1 MILDLV
7 QTIAIIN
14 LKNKIEKPVS
24 YREDGFLVS
33 YREDGFL
40 EDNGTS
46 SVYQANKL
54 HSINLQLQDQR
65 CFSLYGVQYSELC
78 NAFGE
83 LESQL
88 SDLHNKLELVN
99 IKINLAQNRIQNP
112 KKPLSIEDKIIKCI
126 VFSIPIIFIN
136 MIGVL
141 INIKS
146 YFNYLFWVDIL
157 FFSATILFFNLDNE
171 TNYTVENLDNETNY
185 TVENLEEF
193 NKLKDYYSE
202 EFVKVKLVR
211 DELKEKINGLL
222 LKDEYIV
229 CDDRF

>member
-1 MILDLV
+1 MILDLA

-14 LKNKIEKPVS
+14 LQKDKKEYVFIGS
-24 YREDGFLVS
+24 TGFLKD
-33 YREDGFL
+33 DGTAL
-40 EDNGTS
+40 T
-46 SVYQANKL
+46 YQANKL

-88 SDLHNKLELVN
+88 SDLHSKLKLVN

-126 VFSIPIIFIN
+126 VFLIPVIFIN

-141 INIKS
+141 INSKS

-157 FFSATILFFNLDNE
+157 FFSVTILFFNLDNE
-171 TNYTVENLDNETNY
+171 INY

>member
-24 YREDGFLVS
+24 YRK
-33 YREDGFL
+33 DGFL

-88 SDLHNKLELVN
+88 SDLHSKLKLVN

-126 VFSIPIIFIN
+126 VFLIPVIFIN

-141 INIKS
+141 INSKS
-146 YFNYLFWVDIL
+146 FFNYLFWVDIL
-157 FFSATILFFNLDNE
+157 FFSVTILFF
-171 TNYTVENLDNETNY
+171 NLDNETNY

-229 CDDRF
+229 CDDRFWYGPESIKV

>member
-14 LKNKIEKPVS
+14 LKSKIEKPV
-24 YREDGFLVS
+24 L

-83 LESQL
+83 LDSQL
-88 SDLHNKLELVN
+88 SDLHSKLELVN

-112 KKPLSIEDKIIKCI
+112 KKPLSTEDKIIKCI
-126 VFSIPIIFIN
+126 VFSIPVIFIN
-136 MIGVL
+136 VIGIL
-141 INIKS
+141 INSKS

-157 FFSATILFFNLDNE
+157 FFSVTILFFNSDN
-171 TNYTVENLDNETNY
+171 NNDYTVENLKELNE
-185 TVENLEEF
+185 
-193 NKLKDYYSE
+193 LKDFYSE